1 METQTNIATIIL
13 NRSDVRTLLK
23 NELKIAYKFD
33 WTGWR
38 IPIYLDG
45 ADDIDD
51 GNTIE
56 CDLSSGGWLSNNSW
70 QPDAIEVFKIE
81 TWELNYDLS
90 EDADE
95 DEEIYYSI
103 EDMLDNY
110 DYEEEIEQNILEHF
124 NNKFEPDFEVIVEW
138 I

>member
-1 METQTNIATIIL
+1 MDTQTNIVTIIL
-13 NRSDVRTLLK
+13 NRSNVRTLLE

-45 ADDIDD
+45 VDDIDD
-51 GNTIE
+51 GNRIE

-70 QPDAIEVFKIE
+70 QPDAIEVCKIE

-124 NNKFEPDFEVIVEW
+124 NNKFEPNFEVIVEW